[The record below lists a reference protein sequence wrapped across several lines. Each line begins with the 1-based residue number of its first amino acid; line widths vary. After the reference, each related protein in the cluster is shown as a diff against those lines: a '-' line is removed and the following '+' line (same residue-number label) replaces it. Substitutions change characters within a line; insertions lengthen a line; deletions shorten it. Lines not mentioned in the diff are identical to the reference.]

1 MSILMHHAKVSP
13 AICPPLT
20 FAAADDGF
28 RVADNAGAF
37 AGTIDQHGT
46 HYYVRNGFGEYL
58 GDYATL
64 SAAQHALAAHT
75 TTLTKA
81 TW

>member
-1 MSILMHHAKVSP
+1 MSILMHHPKVSP
-13 AICPPLT
+13 AIFSTLT

-28 RVADNAGAF
+28 WVADNAGAF

-64 SAAQHALAAHT
+64 SAAQHALEAHT
-75 TTLTKA
+75 ASLVEPPC
-81 TW
+81 